1 VTTTRPEKEKTMAS
15 NADQT
20 GIGYPAS
27 QIDANRT
34 QYQEYL
40 AALNL
45 RGLSLA
51 SQASILGAPISAP
64 QSVIANPGK
73 GVEAD
78 NAETPLVKNSDGSVR
93 GRMAGTSVVFNL
105 PSANL
110 T

>member
-1 VTTTRPEKEKTMAS
+1 MAS

-27 QIDANRT
+27 QIDANKT

-40 AALNL
+40 AALKL
-45 RGLSLA
+45 RGLGPQTSM
-51 SQASILGAPISAP
+51 LGAPISAP
-64 QSVIANPGK
+64 TSVIANPGK

-78 NAETPLVKNSDGSVR
+78 NAETPLVKNPDGSVR

-105 PSANL
+105 PG
-110 T
+110 

>member
-1 VTTTRPEKEKTMAS
+1 MAS

-27 QIDANRT
+27 QIDANKT
-34 QYQEYL
+34 QFKEYL
-40 AALNL
+40 AILSA
-45 RGLSLA
+45 RGLGPQTSM
-51 SQASILGAPISAP
+51 LGAPILAP

-78 NAETPLVKNSDGSVR
+78 NAETPLVRNSDGSVR

-105 PSANL
+105 PPNPS
-110 T
+110 